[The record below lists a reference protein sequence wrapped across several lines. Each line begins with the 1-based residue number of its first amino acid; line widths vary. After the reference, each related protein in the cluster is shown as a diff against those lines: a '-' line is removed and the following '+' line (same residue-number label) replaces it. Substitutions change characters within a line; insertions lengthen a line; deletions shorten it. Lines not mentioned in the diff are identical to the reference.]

1 MQQIAEAG
9 LKRAIEVHQEFLRAG
24 LEQVVAAGQLISRGL
39 AAGGKLMTMGNGGSA
54 ADAQHLSAELVNRY
68 IMERPGLPAIALTTD
83 SSVLTSVANDYE
95 YNQIFAKQIKALGSD
110 GDMVLGLSTS
120 GRSPNV
126 IAGLAAARQRGLV
139 TIGLTGRHGESM
151 GPLCDVLIRVPSGE
165 TPRIQEVHAF
175 SIHMICE
182 LVDLTLF
189 GRSQ

>member
-1 MQQIAEAG
+1 MQEIAEAA
-9 LKRAIEVHQEFLRAG
+9 LRRSIEVHQEFLRTG
-24 LEQVVAAGQLISRGL
+24 LAQVVAAAQLVSRGL
-39 AAGGKLMTMGNGGSA
+39 AAGGKLMAMGNGGSA

-68 IMERPGLPAIALTTD
+68 LMERPGLPAIALTTD
-83 SSVLTSVANDYE
+83 SSILTAVANDYD
-95 YNQIFAKQIKALGSD
+95 YNQVFSKQIKALAVD

-126 IAGLAAARQRGLV
+126 IAGLSAARQRGLA
-139 TIGLTGRHGESM
+139 TIGLTGRNSEAM
-151 GPLCDVLIRVPSGE
+151 GPLCDILIQVPSDE
-165 TPRIQEVHAF
+165 TPRIQELHAF